1 MERRQKW
8 QTPARIYH
16 NNGVSELMEK
26 ERWCIQVA
34 LSSVESCSS
43 NEFSQFFVAHSCAGS
58 AKWARSIAETRKYAY
73 SLQTTPSRVPISSRT
88 PPTFLS
94 KLEPPLVP
102 PLAKPCSRS
111 RALSAVRNGQSR
123 NSSPWDIRFFHLT
136 CHQQRPPCSLLP
148 QSSQHLPHC
157 GAPCTDTAGC
167 LLHVQAGQTLRS
179 SYSVVENRRSLVAV

>member
-102 PLAKPCSRS
+102 
-111 RALSAVRNGQSR
+111 VRRTQWPIPQFFSVGYKILPPHM
-123 NSSPWDIRFFHLT
+123 SPAEAT
-136 CHQQRPPCSLLP
+136 MLP
-148 QSSQHLPHC
+148 V
-157 GAPCTDTAGC
+157 AP
-167 LLHVQAGQTLRS
+167 
-179 SYSVVENRRSLVAV
+179 E